1 VSLTILHVMALLL
14 VVSLA
19 VDFGIFLVE
28 KAATLEGAAR
38 TLVSILT
45 ASLTTVLSFGLL
57 SVSANPGLASLG
69 ITLTL
74 GTTFGMLAC
83 LLAGWWIAQPPAV
96 GVPA

>member
-1 VSLTILHVMALLL
+1 
-14 VVSLA
+14 SLA

-28 KAATLEGAAR
+28 KAATLEGVAR

-57 SVSANPGLASLG
+57 SYSANPGLASLG

-74 GTTFGMLAC
+74 GTATGMISC
-83 LLAGWWIAQPPAV
+83 VLAGWWIARPRAVAVPP
-96 GVPA
+96 